1 MQRQFYRVGSLCSIC
16 CALFHICVCSGLHRV
31 ATTVFFPTATASHDE
46 ETRLLVKGDWIE
58 ENCAIDATG
67 SSENSRSI
75 VPRHFSSRHTVDNS
89 DNNEID
95 RTEIEDFKENKTNP
109 IVENQ
114 VSQNR

>member
-1 MQRQFYRVGSLCSIC
+1 MRKLGSWSKAIESKKT
-16 CALFHICVCSGLHRV
+16 ALLMRLGRPKTLVQLVLVICVSY
-31 ATTVFFPTATASHDE
+31 F
-46 ETRLLVKGDWIE
+46 LLV
-58 ENCAIDATG
+58 
-67 SSENSRSI
+67 S
-75 VPRHFSSRHTVDNS
+75 SSRHTVDNS